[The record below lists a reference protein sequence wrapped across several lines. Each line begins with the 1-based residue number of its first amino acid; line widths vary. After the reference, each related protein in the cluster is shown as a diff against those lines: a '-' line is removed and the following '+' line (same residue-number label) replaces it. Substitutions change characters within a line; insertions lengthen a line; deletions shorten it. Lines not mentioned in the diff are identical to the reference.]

1 MAPSLQ
7 LSLVNEL
14 AATVRAP
21 NSRTPV
27 GREALMGEFDSY
39 AASNRVEISRSDVV
53 RRRIASWSGITSDSI
68 QVIRREPFEYRYK
81 APCHLLIMSERQER
95 DDGETVVEGLPKSNL
110 RLMNEKLTFVP
121 AGRDFYGWQLPR
133 TLSRYTYFYFDP
145 HRWASDLASNPA
157 EIDIEPRLFF
167 FDQYLWQTAQKL
179 KTQADNPDA
188 APRGYAEALS
198 LVMAYELLRLNNG
211 VAPARENARG
221 GLAGWQRKRVAEY
234 IEEHLAEDLSLSQLA
249 EVAGLS
255 QFHFARAFRE
265 SMGLPPLRYVSARRV
280 ERAKDLLA
288 QPGLSVTQIGA
299 QLGFNDTSHF
309 SASFRKHI
317 GATPS
322 AYRRSLE

>member
-1 MAPSLQ
+1 
-7 LSLVNEL
+7 
-14 AATVRAP
+14 
-21 NSRTPV
+21 
-27 GREALMGEFDSY
+27 
-39 AASNRVEISRSDVV
+39 
-53 RRRIASWSGITSDSI
+53 
-68 QVIRREPFEYRYK
+68 
-81 APCHLLIMSERQER
+81 
-95 DDGETVVEGLPKSNL
+95 
-110 RLMNEKLTFVP
+110 
-121 AGRDFYGWQLPR
+121 
-133 TLSRYTYFYFDP
+133 
-145 HRWASDLASNPA
+145 
-157 EIDIEPRLFF
+157 
-167 FDQYLWQTAQKL
+167 
-179 KTQADNPDA
+179 
-188 APRGYAEALS
+188 
-198 LVMAYELLRLNNG
+198 
-211 VAPARENARG
+211 
-221 GLAGWQRKRVAEY
+221 VAEY